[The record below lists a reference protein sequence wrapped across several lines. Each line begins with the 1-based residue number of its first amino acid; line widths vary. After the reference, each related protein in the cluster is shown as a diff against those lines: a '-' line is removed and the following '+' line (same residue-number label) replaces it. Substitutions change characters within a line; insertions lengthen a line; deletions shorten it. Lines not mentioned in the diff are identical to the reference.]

1 MDIKL
6 VALDIDGTLL
16 DSRGELPDEN
26 VKAIQEVLQQGVRII
41 LVTGRRMGTAKRISV
56 SLGLDFPLIVH
67 NGALIKA
74 PHNSHRIRA
83 QFIHPEIALKILTET
98 ERYLEYVVLHCDKNV
113 DGQQIVHP
121 SCRNNA
127 LMQRYLGHFP
137 DGVIES
143 CTLTNALDTDLIQLM
158 FGGYLPIV
166 QEIERFLVH
175 SGLASHAKMTKTY
188 YLERELGIID
198 LLDAGCSKGTAL
210 KYLANQYGLLPEEIL
225 AIGDNYNDVEM
236 LEFAGTGVV
245 MENCVED
252 LKGKGF
258 QETASNNENGVAIAL
273 RRFLV

>member
-26 VKAIQEVLQQGVRII
+26 VKAIQEVLQQGVKII

-67 NGALIKA
+67 NGALIKS
-74 PHNSHRIRA
+74 PYDPHRIRA
-83 QFIHPEIALKILTET
+83 QFINPEIALKILAGTEN
-98 ERYLEYVVLHCDKNV
+98 YLEYVVLHCDKNA
-113 DGQQIVHP
+113 DGQQVVHP

-143 CTLTNALDTDLIQLM
+143 HTLTNALDADLIQLM
-158 FGGYLPIV
+158 FGGHLSIV
-166 QEIERFLVH
+166 KEIERFLIH
-175 SGLASHAKMTKTY
+175 SGLAGHAKMTKTY
-188 YLERELGIID
+188 YPERDLGIID

-210 KYLANQYGLLPEEIL
+210 NHLATHYGLLPEEIL
-225 AIGDNYNDVEM
+225 AIGDNYNDLEM
-236 LEFAGTGVV
+236 LEFAGIGVV
-245 MENCVED
+245 MGNCVEE

-258 QETASNNENGVAIAL
+258 HETAGNNDNGVAMAL
-273 RRFLV
+273 RRFLA